1 MKPRSSTAK
10 TSPQRF
16 REICE
21 NDRDGSASVA
31 SLFQL
36 RNFQQCR
43 KSSENVLLDPD
54 KLTAVWD
61 QHADR
66 LLLIARSIGG
76 PAEDAVQ
83 EAFVALATQ
92 TQLPDDPM
100 AWLVKVTR
108 HRLLQ
113 WRRSRLRRRARET
126 SRTDAAWFDCGLTL
140 VDQNLDAK
148 QITAALQE
156 IDSPDRE
163 IIVMHLWGGMTFD
176 AIAKVLGG
184 SRAKAHRNFQRGI
197 QSLQNQFNDN
207 PKSETTSLVHE
218 HQ

>member
-1 MKPRSSTAK
+1 M
-10 TSPQRF
+10 
-16 REICE
+16 
-21 NDRDGSASVA
+21 A

-43 KSSENVLLDPD
+43 KSSENELLDPD

-66 LLLIARSIGG
+66 LLLVARSIGG

-92 TQLPDDPM
+92 KQLPDDPM

-113 WRRSRLRRRARET
+113 WRRSHLRRRAREAK
-126 SRTDAAWFDCGLTL
+126 STDTPWFDCDLTF
-140 VDQNLDAK
+140 VDRKLDAMEV
-148 QITAALQE
+148 TAALQD
-156 IDSPDRE
+156 IASPDRE

-176 AIAKVLGG
+176 AIAQVVGG
-184 SRAKAHRNFQRGI
+184 SRAKAHRAFQRG
-197 QSLQNQFNDN
+197 LQVLQLRFNTK
-207 PKSETTSLVHE
+207 PVSETTSLVHE
-218 HQ
+218 H